1 MFSNKKRNR
10 PTSEKVSPPNK
21 MSKNQNQNQN
31 EQHPSNTELMAQLNK
46 LITTNTDMMV
56 KIDQLEQKFSL
67 MEKLFGEVESLKKE
81 VELLKKFGKPN
92 DAFKKFEVEQK
103 KKSLLV
109 KGLESITTKKYE
121 SRSETYQRVTE
132 MFEHIGL
139 NLTLED
145 YQRLGPIKPEE
156 TGSTLVRLQ
165 FWSKDDKAQ
174 LFAKFKEFGSDPIVK
189 RISLIN
195 DYPLFQLAEVKRLSN
210 EAYKLRQQNRSTKT
224 RIVPQ
229 GLEVKLQTRQ
239 GREGRWQTVSPLI
252 EGMETES

>member
-1 MFSNKKRNR
+1 MFGNKKRDR
-10 PTSEKVSPPNK
+10 PTSDKVSPPNK
-21 MSKNQNQNQN
+21 MSKNHS
-31 EQHPSNTELMAQLNK
+31 EQQPSNLELMAQLNK
-46 LITTNTDMMV
+46 LIATNTDMMT

-67 MEKLFGEVESLKKE
+67 MEKLFGEVENLKKE
-81 VELLKKFGKPN
+81 VELLKTRNKPN
-92 DAFKKFEVEQK
+92 DAFKKFEVEMK
-103 KKSLLV
+103 KKSVLV
-109 KGLESITTKKYE
+109 KGLESQTSKKYE
-121 SRSETYQRVTE
+121 PRSETYKRVTE

-145 YQRLGPIKPEE
+145 YQRLGPIKPEDS
-156 TGSTLVRLQ
+156 GSTLIRLQ

-174 LFAKFKEFGSDPIVK
+174 LFAKFKEYSTDANVK

-239 GREGRWQTVSPLI
+239 GREGKWQTVSPLN
-252 EGMETES
+252 EVMETES

>member
-1 MFSNKKRNR
+1 MFGNKKRNR
-10 PTSEKVSPPNK
+10 PTSEKVSPPSK
-21 MSKNQNQNQN
+21 MSKNQNQNEHQ
-31 EQHPSNTELMAQLNK
+31 PSNSELMAQLNK
-46 LITTNTDMMV
+46 LVTTNTDMMA
-56 KIDQLEQKFSL
+56 KIDQLEKKFSL
-67 MEKLFGEVESLKKE
+67 MEKLFGEVENLKKE
-81 VELLKKFGKPN
+81 VENLKRGGRAN
-92 DAFKKFEVEQK
+92 DAFKRFEVEQK

-109 KGLESITTKKYE
+109 KGLESLTSKKYE
-121 SRSETYQRVTE
+121 MRSETYQRVTE
-132 MFEHIGL
+132 MFEHLGL

-145 YQRLGPIKPEE
+145 YQRLGPIKPDE

-174 LFAKFKEFGSDPIVK
+174 LFAKFKEYSSDPIVK

-210 EAYKLRQQNRSTKT
+210 EAYRLRQRDRTTKT

-239 GREGRWQTVSPLI
+239 GREGKWQKVSPQT
-252 EGMETES
+252 EVMETES